1 MSAVDGEGEAFERAR
16 RELARARPEEFTL
29 VRVRLENELK
39 AAGETEAATAIHR
52 RRRPPLSVWACN
64 QVALEMPDIV
74 EDILA
79 ATADVGAAQE
89 AALAGDDAEP
99 LRETARAR
107 QDALRVATDAAAAVL
122 RDAGVKP
129 AAHVD
134 DIAATFDAVTLSQ
147 ESADA
152 LRAGDLTRPLRA
164 PSGLGAMPTS
174 FRPAEQSS
182 SRDSSGTKAS
192 TAARGPS
199 REERRARERAQKD
212 LDRARHAQAGA
223 ATAVEERLAELASA
237 RLHAESV
244 KAHRQDVERALA
256 QSRTEETAAGE
267 AVAAAAAAAED
278 ARRDLGR
285 AEQDVVRAER
295 AAPSE
300 P

>member
-1 MSAVDGEGEAFERAR
+1 MSVSDGGGEAFERAR
-16 RELARARPEEFTL
+16 RELAGARPEEFTL
-29 VRVRLENELK
+29 VRVRLENDLK
-39 AAGETEAATAIHR
+39 AAGETEAAAAIHR

-64 QVALEMPDIV
+64 QVALETPEVI
-74 EDILA
+74 EDILT
-79 ATADVGAAQE
+79 ATAEVGAAQD
-89 AALAGDDAEP
+89 AALAGDDADA

-107 QDALRVATDAAAAVL
+107 QDGLRAATDAAAAVL

-134 DIAATFDAVTLSQ
+134 DIAATFDAATLSE

-174 FRPAEQSS
+174 FRPAEGN
-182 SRDSSGTKAS
+182 RTPAASGAKAKS
-192 TAARGPS
+192 AARGPS

-212 LDRARHAQAGA
+212 LDRTRGAQEAA

-267 AVAAAAAAAED
+267 AVASAAAAAED

-295 AAPSE
+295 ALPQS
-300 P
+300 

>member
-1 MSAVDGEGEAFERAR
+1 MSVADGEGEAFERAR

-39 AAGETEAATAIHR
+39 VAGENEAAAAIHR

-64 QVALEMPDIV
+64 QVALESPEVI
-74 EDILA
+74 EAILA

-107 QDALRVATDAAAAVL
+107 QDALGAATDAAAAVL

-134 DIAATFDAVTLSQ
+134 DIAAMSQ

-164 PSGLGAMPTS
+164 PSGIGAIPPSFQPATGSPMP
-174 FRPAEQSS
+174 AA
-182 SRDSSGTKAS
+182 SGMKAKS
-192 TAARGPS
+192 AARGPS
-199 REERRARERAQKD
+199 REERRARERAQKE
-212 LDRARHAQAGA
+212 LDRARQAQKA
-223 ATAVEERLAELASA
+223 AAAAVEERLAELASA
-237 RLHAESV
+237 RLHGESV

-267 AVAAAAAAAED
+267 AVATAAAAAED

-285 AEQDVVRAER
+285 AEQEVVRAER
-295 AAPSE
+295 SLPPS
-300 P
+300 

>member
-1 MSAVDGEGEAFERAR
+1 MAAVDAEGEAFERAR
-16 RELARARPEEFTL
+16 RELAAARLEEFTL

-39 AAGETEAATAIHR
+39 DAGETDAAAAIHR

-64 QVALEMPDIV
+64 QVALDTPDII

-79 ATADVGAAQE
+79 ATAEVGAAQD

-107 QDALRVATDAAAAVL
+107 QDALRAATDAAAAVL

-134 DIAATFDAVTLSQ
+134 DIAATFDAATLSQ

-152 LRAGDLTRPLRA
+152 LRAGDLIRPLRA

-174 FRPAEQSS
+174 FPRAERSATPAKP
-182 SRDSSGTKAS
+182 RTKS
-192 TAARGPS
+192 RGPS
-199 REERRARERAQKD
+199 PEERRARERALKD
-212 LDRARHAQAGA
+212 LDRARQAQEAAG
-223 ATAVEERLAELASA
+223 TAVEERLAELASA

-256 QSRTEETAAGE
+256 QARTEETAAGE
-267 AVAAAAAAAED
+267 AVATAAASAEE
-278 ARRDLGR
+278 ARRELGR
-285 AEQDVVRAER
+285 AEQEVVRSAR
-295 AAPSE
+295 ALPRADQ
-300 P
+300 